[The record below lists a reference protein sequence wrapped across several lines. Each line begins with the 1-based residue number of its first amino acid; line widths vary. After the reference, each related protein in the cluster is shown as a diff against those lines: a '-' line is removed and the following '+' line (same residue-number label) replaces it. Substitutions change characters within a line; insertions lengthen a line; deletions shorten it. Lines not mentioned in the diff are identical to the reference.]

1 MFKKSL
7 AIVVL
12 FSVIST
18 LKLSAQDTTHTLL
31 KFRKPESIGIYVAPE
46 FQYGSL
52 NGDFTNFGGGSLML
66 MVNNRFAFG
75 VTGQSS
81 ISNTFSPKNS
91 SPLFV
96 RSQFGGGKIE
106 YSLNPNSAIHVTLP
120 LVVGIGEVQA
130 DSLSGRSGFFGG
142 GERNN
147 NYYNRRGNS
156 YVVIQPGVN
165 VEANMLKFMKLFVGV
180 NYRFS
185 ILNDNNSTVL
195 PASALQGVSISA
207 GVKMGIF
214 NYHFGKKKEMPV
226 QN

>member
-7 AIVVL
+7 AIAVL
-12 FSVIST
+12 ISLIST

-75 VTGQSS
+75 ITGQSS
-81 ISNTFSPKNS
+81 ISSTFSPKNN

-106 YSLNPNSAIHVTLP
+106 YAINPYSAIHITLP
-120 LVVGIGEVQA
+120 LVVGVGQVQA
-130 DSLSGRSGFFGG
+130 DSLSGRSGFWGG

-147 NYYNRRGNS
+147 NYYNRRGNT
-156 YVVIQPGVN
+156 YIVIQPGVN
-165 VEANMLKFMKLFVGV
+165 VEANLFKAMKLFVGA

-185 ILNDNNSTVL
+185 MLDETVTTVL
-195 PASALQGVSISA
+195 PASALQGLSISA
-207 GVKMGIF
+207 GMKVGIF
-214 NYHFGKKKEMPV
+214 NFSIKKKSMPV

>member
-1 MFKKSL
+1 MMYKSL
-7 AIVVL
+7 AIAVFISL
-12 FSVIST
+12 IST
-18 LKLSAQDTTHTLL
+18 LNLSAQDTTHTLL

-52 NGDFTNFGGGSLML
+52 NGDFTSFGGSSLML
-66 MVNNRFAFG
+66 MINNRFAFG

-81 ISNTFSPKNS
+81 LNNSFSPKNS

-106 YSLNPNSAIHVTLP
+106 YTLNPYSAIHITLP
-120 LVVGIGEVQA
+120 LMVGMGLVQA
-130 DSLSGRSGFFGG
+130 DSLSGRSGFWGG
-142 GERNN
+142 GERN

-165 VEANMLKFMKLFVGV
+165 VEANLLKFMKLFVGA

-185 ILNDNNSTVL
+185 ILNDNNLAVL
-195 PASALQGVSISA
+195 PASALQGLSISA

>member
-1 MFKKSL
+1 MIQKSFAYAVFISL
-7 AIVVL
+7 
-12 FSVIST
+12 IST
-18 LKLSAQDTTHTLL
+18 VNLSAQDTTHTLL

-52 NGDFTNFGGGSLML
+52 NGDFTSFGGGSLML

-75 VTGQSS
+75 ITGQSS

-106 YSLNPNSAIHVTLP
+106 YAINPNSAIHITLP
-120 LVVGIGEVQA
+120 LVVGVGEVRA
-130 DSLSGRSGFFGG
+130 DSLNGRSGFWGG
-142 GERNN
+142 GERN
-147 NYYNRRGNS
+147 NYYNRRGNT

-165 VEANMLKFMKLFVGV
+165 VEANLLKSVKLFVGA

-195 PASALQGVSISA
+195 PASALQGLSISA
-207 GVKMGIF
+207 GVKVGIF
-214 NYHFGKKKEMPV
+214 NFSIKKKEVPV

>member
-1 MFKKSL
+1 MYKSL
-7 AIVVL
+7 AFAVIVSLV
-12 FSVIST
+12 ST
-18 LKLSAQDTTHTLL
+18 LNLSAQDTTHTLL
-31 KFRKPESIGIYVAPE
+31 TFRKPESIGIYVAPE

-52 NGDFTNFGGGSLML
+52 NGDFTSFGGSSLML
-66 MVNNRFAFG
+66 MINNRFAFG

-106 YSLNPNSAIHVTLP
+106 YTLNPYSAVHITLP
-120 LVVGIGEVQA
+120 LMVGMGLVQA
-130 DSLSGRSGFFGG
+130 DSLSGRSGFWGG

-147 NYYNRRGNS
+147 FYSRRGNS

-165 VEANMLKFMKLFVGV
+165 VEANLLKFMKLFVGA

-185 ILNDNNSTVL
+185 ILEETTSTVL
-195 PASALQGVSISA
+195 PASALQGLSISA

-214 NYHFGKKKEMPV
+214 NFHFGKKKAMPV

>member
-1 MFKKSL
+1 MIHKSL
-7 AIVVL
+7 AVVVL
-12 FSVIST
+12 FSLIST
-18 LKLSAQDTTHTLL
+18 INLSAQDTTHTLL
-31 KFRKPESIGIYVAPE
+31 TFRKPESIGIYVAPE

-52 NGDFTNFGGGSLML
+52 NGNFTSFGGGSLML
-66 MVNNRFAFG
+66 MINNRFAFG

-81 ISNTFSPKNS
+81 VGNTFSPTNS

-96 RSQFGGGKIE
+96 RSRFGGGKIE
-106 YSLNPNSAIHVTLP
+106 YSLNPYSAIHITLP
-120 LVVGIGEVQA
+120 LVVGVGEIQA
-130 DSLSGRSGFFGG
+130 DSISSRPRFFGG
-142 GERNN
+142 RNDF
-147 NYYNRRGNS
+147 YSRRGNN

-165 VEANMLKFMKLFVGV
+165 VEANLLKFMKIFVGV

-185 ILNDNNSTVL
+185 ILNDNNSTAL
-195 PASALQGVSISA
+195 PASALQGLSISA

>member
-1 MFKKSL
+1 MFKKFLAFAVLISL
-7 AIVVL
+7 
-12 FSVIST
+12 IST

-31 KFRKPESIGIYVAPE
+31 KFRKPESVGIYVTPE

-52 NGDFTNFGGGSLML
+52 NGDFTSFGGGSLML
-66 MVNNRFAFG
+66 MINNRFAFG

-91 SPLFV
+91 SPLYV

-106 YSLNPNSAIHVTLP
+106 YSINPSAAIHITLP
-120 LVVGIGEVQA
+120 LVIGAGLVQA

-142 GERNN
+142 GERN

-165 VEANMLKFMKLFVGV
+165 VEANLLKFMKLFVGA

-185 ILNDNNSTVL
+185 ILNDNNLTVL
-195 PASALQGVSISA
+195 PASALQGLSISA
-207 GVKMGIF
+207 GIKMGIF
-214 NYHFGKKKEMPV
+214 NYHFGKKKEIPV
-226 QN
+226 QH

>member
-1 MFKKSL
+1 MLHKSFVF
-7 AIVVL
+7 AVL
-12 FSVIST
+12 ISLIST
-18 LKLSAQDTTHTLL
+18 VNVSAQDTTHTLL
-31 KFRKPESIGIYVAPE
+31 KFKKPESIGIYVAPE

-52 NGDFTNFGGGSLML
+52 NGSFTNFGGGSFML

-81 ISNTFSPKNS
+81 ISNTFSPANS

-96 RSQFGGGKIE
+96 RSRFGGGKIE
-106 YSLNPNSAIHVTLP
+106 YSLKPYSAIHITLP
-120 LVVGIGEVQA
+120 LVVGVGSVQA
-130 DSLSGRSGFFGG
+130 DSLNKRSRFLGGRNDFNS
-142 GERNN
+142 
-147 NYYNRRGNS
+147 YRGNS

-185 ILNDNNSTVL
+185 ILNDNNSAVL
-195 PASALQGVSISA
+195 PASALQGLSVSA
-207 GVKMGIF
+207 GLKMGIF

>member
-1 MFKKSL
+1 MFKKSFAL
-7 AIVVL
+7 AGFISL
-12 FSVIST
+12 IST
-18 LKLSAQDTTHTLL
+18 FNLSAQDTTHTLL

-75 VTGQSS
+75 ITGQSS

-106 YSLNPNSAIHVTLP
+106 YSLSPYSAVHITFP
-120 LVVGIGEVQA
+120 LVVGAGRVQA

-147 NYYNRRGNS
+147 YYNRRGNT

-165 VEANMLKFMKLFVGV
+165 VEANLLKSMKLFVGA

-185 ILNDNNSTVL
+185 FLNESTAAIL
-195 PASALQGVSISA
+195 PASALQGLSISA
-207 GVKMGIF
+207 GVKAGIF
-214 NYHFGKKKEMPV
+214 NFSIKKKEMPV

>member
-1 MFKKSL
+1 MVHKSL
-7 AIVVL
+7 AFAVLISL
-12 FSVIST
+12 FST
-18 LKLSAQDTTHTLL
+18 LNLSAQDTTHTLL

-52 NGDFTNFGGGSLML
+52 NGDFTSFGGGSLML
-66 MVNNRFAFG
+66 MINNRFAFG

-81 ISNTFSPKNS
+81 ISNSFSPKNS

-106 YSLNPNSAIHVTLP
+106 YSLNPYSAIHITLP
-120 LVVGIGEVQA
+120 LVVGVGEVQA

-147 NYYNRRGNS
+147 FYSRRGNS

-165 VEANMLKFMKLFVGV
+165 VEANLLKTMKLFVGA

-195 PASALQGVSISA
+195 PASALQGLSISA
-207 GVKMGIF
+207 GMKMGIF
-214 NYHFGKKKEMPV
+214 NFHFGKKKEMPV